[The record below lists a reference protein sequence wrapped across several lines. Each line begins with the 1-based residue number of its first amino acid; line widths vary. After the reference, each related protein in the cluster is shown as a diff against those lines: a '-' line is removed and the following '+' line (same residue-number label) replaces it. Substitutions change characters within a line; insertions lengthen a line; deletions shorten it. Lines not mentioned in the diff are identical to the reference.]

1 MNILIKKFYGYLYMS
16 SFCNYFQKFIIYG
29 TMIFIISGLNLIA
42 NSDSLFAQVNASS
55 SSTPNSPLS
64 NNNQPPEDSMGSTN
78 RGAIL
83 SYEQGNSFFN
93 AKDYAKAIT
102 SYKNATTFDP
112 KWAAPLIKEGNAYY
126 ELGNYTLAIES
137 YDKAFVILGN
147 LDEQI
152 KSLNKNTDQ
161 KPYWLNIWFDK
172 GEALTKLKKFND
184 AISLYDK
191 LISLDPTWANPWNS
205 KGWALQN
212 QGKSEEAISAFD
224 KATKLNPTWA
234 KPWNS
239 KGWAL
244 YKTGKFEEALTSFD
258 KAISL
263 EPKWDKPWFNKGK
276 VFYDLGK
283 YSDAKQ
289 FLEHA
294 LSLNSDPKTSAL
306 IETVNAKM
314 QQSTTTI
321 Q

>member
-1 MNILIKKFYGYLYMS
+1 MKVFIKKISNYSCMLYS
-16 SFCNYFQKFIIYG
+16 YNYFQKIVIFG
-29 TMIFIISGLNLIA
+29 TMIFIITGLNLVA
-42 NSDSLFAQVNASS
+42 NSDSSFSQVNSS
-55 SSTPNSPLS
+55 TSSTPISPS
-64 NNNQPPEDSMGSTN
+64 PNNNQQTGESMGSTN
-78 RGAIL
+78 RDAIL
-83 SYEQGNSFFN
+83 SYEQGNKFFN
-93 AKDYAKAIT
+93 AKDYAQAITFYKKAIT
-102 SYKNATTFDP
+102 FDQ

-137 YDKAFVILGN
+137 YDKAFVILGK
-147 LDEQI
+147 LDEKV
-152 KSLNKNTDQ
+152 KSLNKNTGP
-161 KPYWLNIWFDK
+161 KPYWLNVWFDK
-172 GEALTKLKKFND
+172 GEALAKLKKFD
-184 AISLYDK
+184 EAISLYDR
-191 LISLDPTWANPWNS
+191 LISLDHTWANPWNS

-212 QGKSEEAISAFD
+212 QGKSEEAVSAFD

-244 YKTGKFEEALTSFD
+244 YKTGKFDEALASFD

-276 VFYDLGK
+276 IFYDLGK
-283 YSDAKQ
+283 YAEAKQ

-306 IETVNAKM
+306 IETVKAK
-314 QQSTTTI
+314 I